1 MDKQQYGKAKR
12 QIIIIPGIM
21 GSKLKEQALTLWL
34 PHVQAILEMNLYEK
48 LKYNNKK
55 PKENRL
61 IADGLLGP
69 FYGRL
74 KTCLE
79 DYALYVDEFAYDW
92 RIDNNKHLEDLEK
105 LIESRKEEV
114 DETIIVAHSMGGL
127 IAKAC
132 LNNFAGKESIEK
144 VKKLITM
151 GTPWAGAPSAYKALR
166 HGDGFPRD
174 RVPTILSAKKAKE
187 IVYNFAS
194 VYQLLPNMKYMHNYD
209 KKSKLPFTE
218 YDGKVMKSWED
229 VYSDIYMPL
238 LKNND
243 VDFVDAFNSFVKLIN
258 ADINIE
264 HHEII
269 GYGKGT
275 YCAFERDKKEKTK
288 AIFGDGDGTVPLTS
302 AESSTPNKYYVNGG
316 HQFLPNNSI
325 VLDIVRGVIH
335 GDDIKNTEDYLVH
348 QKFKEKYISN
358 FKAKVI
364 KVACPVLVSLS
375 DSNHGVLYGS
385 AESLLNE
392 NDNNWFDDQ
401 SNRDDIEVTYIDD
414 TTYILLP
421 YEDEK
426 ELESKMPDKIVI
438 EAYDEGATSISIE
451 EYKEGKVT
459 EINTYDSFI
468 IDQNKTVEVT
478 LPLKSSDS
486 RLSIIE
492 DGKVQSKEPK
502 TVKPTEI
509 DKVIP
514 PKTKLNIEG
523 EKQVKL
529 EKKFNTYIVGGEVNL
544 NIMGVIQ
551 GTNPVSD
558 TYYSINDSKFN
569 LIFKENMVKLTL
581 NEGENTLKIFSVDS
595 AGNEESTQTYTLY
608 YVENVIPKI
617 IMRFYPKAYKLEY
630 EQPNKEMYSEL
641 KVRLPKVSFVVEP
654 SEGVNKDTN
663 MISYRGLTREV
674 KIEYTNVFNDKEVLY
689 SKIDEK
695 LITAVL
701 GTQGTAEQLNEL
713 LSGIGVTPPMTVR
726 ITKTDETGTPKSIQ
740 TKYIQKAKEIVI
752 DQKVF
757 FIEIVRD
764 VRHKVSFQNL
774 AEDIKVD
781 EKDQHIFKFKVLDD
795 TVEVKNLDIHSEIK
809 MSFKSGEEFS
819 KELSSYF
826 DEKDDNYQVVL
837 NIDDIKPYLNQYWSK
852 DSVSKIDLI
861 IEEVDKAKDKHK
873 ALRVQPITI
882 R

>member
-1 MDKQQYGKAKR
+1 
-12 QIIIIPGIM
+12 
-21 GSKLKEQALTLWL
+21 
-34 PHVQAILEMNLYEK
+34 
-48 LKYNNKK
+48 
-55 PKENRL
+55 
-61 IADGLLGP
+61 
-69 FYGRL
+69 
-74 KTCLE
+74 
-79 DYALYVDEFAYDW
+79 
-92 RIDNNKHLEDLEK
+92 
-105 LIESRKEEV
+105 
-114 DETIIVAHSMGGL
+114 
-127 IAKAC
+127 
-132 LNNFAGKESIEK
+132 
-144 VKKLITM
+144 
-151 GTPWAGAPSAYKALR
+151 
-166 HGDGFPRD
+166 
-174 RVPTILSAKKAKE
+174 
-187 IVYNFAS
+187 
-194 VYQLLPNMKYMHNYD
+194 
-209 KKSKLPFTE
+209 
-218 YDGKVMKSWED
+218 
-229 VYSDIYMPL
+229 
-238 LKNND
+238 
-243 VDFVDAFNSFVKLIN
+243 
-258 ADINIE
+258 
-264 HHEII
+264 
-269 GYGKGT
+269 
-275 YCAFERDKKEKTK
+275 
-288 AIFGDGDGTVPLTS
+288 
-302 AESSTPNKYYVNGG
+302 
-316 HQFLPNNSI
+316 
-325 VLDIVRGVIH
+325 
-335 GDDIKNTEDYLVH
+335 
-348 QKFKEKYISN
+348 
-358 FKAKVI
+358 
-364 KVACPVLVSLS
+364 
-375 DSNHGVLYGS
+375 
-385 AESLLNE
+385 
-392 NDNNWFDDQ
+392 
-401 SNRDDIEVTYIDD
+401 
-414 TTYILLP
+414 
-421 YEDEK
+421 
-426 ELESKMPDKIVI
+426 
-438 EAYDEGATSISIE
+438 
-451 EYKEGKVT
+451 
-459 EINTYDSFI
+459 
-468 IDQNKTVEVT
+468 
-478 LPLKSSDS
+478 
-486 RLSIIE
+486 
-492 DGKVQSKEPK
+492 
-502 TVKPTEI
+502 
-509 DKVIP
+509 
-514 PKTKLNIEG
+514 
-523 EKQVKL
+523 
-529 EKKFNTYIVGGEVNL
+529 
-544 NIMGVIQ
+544 MGVIQ